1 LLFPQD
7 VSTCEIL
14 SHGEEVSLRRTGPR
28 FNGAPPKTTQEN
40 RQLSHGRNERPRSR
54 ITYVKHA
61 LLHPYNLPVLVVVM
75 TIGAISGNLIGLLL
89 AALAEVMV
97 LTIISR
103 LGFFRRHI
111 EEMLQQAERM
121 EAAKTRTQL
130 LLRMD
135 EKHRQELEHLEL
147 LVDRTRNNLS
157 RSTSPID
164 PMLDDCLGLGRLTM
178 SYVRLAIAYK
188 RSHDSL
194 HAANREALEAE
205 IAALER
211 ASEHANDRLRQLTN
225 RRLMVAKRRAER
237 WDKTREDLDAIVH
250 QLAMVRELIH
260 LMHEH
265 SVAAVDLDETSC
277 EIEQFSANVEATES
291 MVRDIAELS
300 VDDGVDHRVLQLGRT
315 HISANN

>member
-1 LLFPQD
+1 
-7 VSTCEIL
+7 
-14 SHGEEVSLRRTGPR
+14 
-28 FNGAPPKTTQEN
+28 
-40 RQLSHGRNERPRSR
+40 
-54 ITYVKHA
+54 
-61 LLHPYNLPVLVVVM
+61 M

-89 AALAEVMV
+89 AALAEVLV

-111 EEMLQQAERM
+111 EEMLVQTERM

-147 LVDRTRNNLS
+147 LVDRTRHNLT
-157 RSTSPID
+157 RSNGAID
-164 PMLDDCLGLGRLTM
+164 PMLEDSLGLGRLTM

-194 HAANREALEAE
+194 HATNRDGLQAE
-205 IAALER
+205 IAALEK
-211 ASEHANDRLRQLTN
+211 ASTQAATTDRMRQLTN
-225 RRLMVAKRRAER
+225 RRLQLAKRRAER

-265 SVAAVDLDETSC
+265 SVAAVDLEETSL
-277 EIEQFSANVEATES
+277 EIEQLTQNVEATEC

-300 VDDGVDHRVLQLGRT
+300 VDDGIDHRILQMGRA
-315 HISANN
+315 HIAAHG